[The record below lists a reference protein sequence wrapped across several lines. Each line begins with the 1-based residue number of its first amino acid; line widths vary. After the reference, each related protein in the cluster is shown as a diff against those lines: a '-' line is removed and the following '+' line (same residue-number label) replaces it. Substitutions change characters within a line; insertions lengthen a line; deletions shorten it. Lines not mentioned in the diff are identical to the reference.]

1 MPGSKRGS
9 LDRLCAEFLTSR
21 SIPPKSFAAEVRAI
35 FRLQVD
41 LGWRHCAD
49 EAIRSPR
56 DSEMSKRLCKALNL
70 GAITQAV
77 CKKDRWV
84 YLSLVLG
91 FADQYFGWRNFF
103 PPHRA
108 RCSACLGGYL

>member
-70 GAITQAV
+70 GANYSSRLQE
-77 CKKDRWV
+77 RP
-84 YLSLVLG
+84 LG
-91 FADQYFGWRNFF
+91 IPISGAGL
-103 PPHRA
+103 
-108 RCSACLGGYL
+108 C